1 MFHKV
6 LIANRGEIA
15 LRIIRTC
22 KEMGI
27 KTVAVYST
35 ADSESLHVK
44 LADESVC
51 IGPAPSLSSYLN
63 INAIISAA
71 ELTDAEAIHPG
82 YGFLSENPVFAD
94 VCEKCGITFI
104 GPTAESM
111 RIMGDKISARQAV
124 IKVGVPILPGTK
136 EGVHDVSEAIRVSKE
151 IGFPVII
158 KATAGGGGRGMKI
171 VHSPAALPNA
181 FATARAEAQ
190 SGFGNPEVYI
200 ERYCESP
207 RHVEIQILA
216 DKHGN
221 VVHLGEREC
230 SVQRRHQKIVEESPS
245 AIVDEAMLAAM
256 GKVATD
262 AARAVG
268 YVGAGTVE
276 LLVDASRNFWFLEMN
291 TRLQVEHPVTEMVT
305 GIDLVRLQIEVA
317 QGGRVP
323 RQEEIQPRGH
333 AIEARVYAEDPA
345 RNFLPS
351 PGKITYLR
359 VPGGPGLRDDSGVYG
374 GWVVPPYYDPM
385 ISKLLAWAP
394 TRAQAIDRLRR
405 GLADYHVHGIATN
418 THYLRAVLDHP
429 AFRSGDYDTG
439 FCTTFAKELTQPP
452 DPALEPIALIAAAV
466 AAHRR
471 DHDRAEDFAI
481 RAHAPGS
488 EWARLSR
495 QRRLRGGE
503 R

>member
-15 LRIIRTC
+15 LRIIRAC

-27 KTVAVYST
+27 KTVAVYSVPD
-35 ADSESLHVK
+35 ADSLHVK

-82 YGFLSENPVFAD
+82 YGFLSENAVFAEI
-94 VCEKCGITFI
+94 CEKCGITFI
-104 GPTAESM
+104 GPSAESM

-124 IKVGVPILPGTK
+124 IKEGVPILPGTK
-136 EGVHDVSEAIRVSKE
+136 EGVHDVNEAIRVAKE

-221 VVHLGEREC
+221 VVHLGERDC
-230 SVQRRHQKIVEESPS
+230 SIQRRHQKVIEEAPS
-245 AIVDEAMLAAM
+245 TVTTPELRKAM
-256 GKVATD
+256 GE
-262 AARAVG
+262 AAVRAAKAVNYSSVG
-268 YVGAGTVE
+268 TME
-276 LLVDASRNFWFLEMN
+276 FLVDKNNNFFFMEMN
-291 TRLQVEHPVTEMVT
+291 TRVQVEHPVTEMVT
-305 GIDLVRLQIEVA
+305 GVDVVKEQIRSA
-317 QGGRVP
+317 YGLPLRYT
-323 RQEEIQPRGH
+323 QEDIQIKGH
-333 AIEARVYAEDPA
+333 SIECRINAEDSVK
-345 RNFLPS
+345 FTPS
-351 PGKITYLR
+351 PGKITEYHT
-359 VPGGPGLRDDSGVYG
+359 PGGLGVRVDSFVYANYT
-374 GWVVPPYYDPM
+374 VLPHYDSL
-385 ISKLLAWAP
+385 IAKLIVHAD
-394 TRAQAIDRLRR
+394 TREEAIRR
-405 GLADYHVHGIATN
+405 MARALDEYIVEGIKTTIPFHKRIMAN
-418 THYLRAVLDHP
+418 KD
-429 AFRSGDYDTG
+429 FIEGNIDTG
-439 FCTTFAKELTQPP
+439 FIERLV
-452 DPALEPIALIAAAV
+452 LE
-466 AAHRR
+466 
-471 DHDRAEDFAI
+471 
-481 RAHAPGS
+481 
-488 EWARLSR
+488 
-495 QRRLRGGE
+495 
-503 R
+503 